1 VLRLVGAR
9 PRRRLIAPAALD
21 PAALDPAALDP
32 AALDPAALDP
42 AALDPAPRYRVAL
55 VHGGNLSLVGALL
68 VEELAA
74 FFADAQRP
82 PS

>member
-1 VLRLVGAR
+1 MLRLVGAR
-9 PRRRLIAPAALD
+9 PRRRLIA
-21 PAALDPAALDP
+21 P